1 MNKRR
6 LRRWLQ
12 LVLWGLGAW
21 LLLKTGLSVTV
32 AIRLDSAAFHNTAA
46 SATEIGTTGWYS
58 VDLGTADTNGNVIA
72 FSATAAVS
80 VPTCMTIVTQA

>member
-21 LLLKTGLSVTV
+21 LLLKTGLSV
-32 AIRLDSAAFHNTAA
+32 SPAAAA
-46 SATEIGTTGWYS
+46 SMPF
-58 VDLGTADTNGNVIA
+58 TNA
-72 FSATAAVS
+72 FLFLFGLSSALVLLSPPA
-80 VPTCMTIVTQA
+80 PRQYRYRLR

>member
-21 LLLKTGLSVTV
+21 LLLRTGLYVSP
-32 AIRLDSAAFHNTAA
+32 ASAANIA
-46 SATEIGTTGWYS
+46 STY
-58 VDLGTADTNGNVIA
+58 A
-72 FSATAAVS
+72 FLFLFGLSGALVLLSPST
-80 VPTCMTIVTQA
+80 PRYYRYRLR